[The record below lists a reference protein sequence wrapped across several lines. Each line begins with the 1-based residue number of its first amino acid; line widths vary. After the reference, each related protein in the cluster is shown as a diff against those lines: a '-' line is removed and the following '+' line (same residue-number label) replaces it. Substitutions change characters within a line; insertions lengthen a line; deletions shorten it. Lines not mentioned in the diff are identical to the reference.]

1 MHRTITRTK
10 KIKQYNTT
18 HMKTPYIR
26 TSNKNVTPIVSK
38 TFYLSQ
44 IESTT
49 KNEKYKINN
58 LEINSQYKLS

>member
-1 MHRTITRTK
+1 
-10 KIKQYNTT
+10 
-18 HMKTPYIR
+18 MKTPYIR

>member
-1 MHRTITRTK
+1 
-10 KIKQYNTT
+10 
-18 HMKTPYIR
+18 MKTPYMR
-26 TSNKNVTPIVSK
+26 TSNENVTPIVSK